1 MQRMSRLDRSAS
13 ATFADDAHH
22 SSGPGR
28 ILLGVFET
36 LDRAAI
42 PYCVLHGYESYPQRV
57 RSDVDCMISANV
69 LPDRL
74 AALFHEN
81 RTTRIGAD
89 MVYCR
94 GYYFVFAGNNAD
106 RSPCFLVLDLSVDYE
121 IGGLKFY
128 SGREV
133 IESRHRHDQFWVSAA
148 DLEFGGYLIRKIGK
162 RELSDEQGRRLSAL
176 YAQDPSGC
184 QQQIARFWGAK
195 NSALIASAA
204 SSGDWGRVRHFLP
217 ELRAEMRM
225 RARCRHPWYAIGSWA
240 RRVGRRVRSA
250 CWPDGGLT
258 VVFLGPDGAGKSSVI
273 KAVPQALAGAFNRTT
288 CYGFAPGILG
298 WLRPPDGPNT
308 QPHAAP
314 PRSPMSSVMRALCY
328 WFVYYLVCY
337 RTTLRL
343 HLAHSTLV
351 LHDRHLVDALVDP
364 KRYRYSGPMWLL
376 RLIWWFVPRPD
387 LIILLDAPPE
397 VLQARKQEVSFEE
410 SARQR
415 EAYRSLVGRMANG
428 HIVDAAQPLQRVVAD
443 VTDIILQCLATR
455 TANRLGLDRTAS
467 YRRTPALFEAQHSR
481 RSRRNAPT
489 RKQQSKRSDATIS
502 N

>member
-1 MQRMSRLDRSAS
+1 MQRMSRLDQSAS
-13 ATFADDAHH
+13 ATFADGARH
-22 SSGPGR
+22 SSGPGE

-36 LDRAAI
+36 LDRAGI

-57 RSDVDCMISANV
+57 TSDVDCMVSANV
-69 LPDRL
+69 RPDRL

-81 RTTRIGAD
+81 RTTLIGAD
-89 MVYCR
+89 LVYCR
-94 GYYFVFAGNNAD
+94 GYYFVFAAKNAD
-106 RSPCFLVLDLSVDYE
+106 RLPCFLVLDMGLDYE

-128 SGREV
+128 GGREV
-133 IESRHRHDQFWVSAA
+133 IESRHMHDEFWVSAA
-148 DLEFGGYLIRKIGK
+148 DLEFGGYLIRKVGK
-162 RELSDEQGRRLSAL
+162 RGLNDEQARRLSAL
-176 YAQDPSGC
+176 YAQDPAGC

-195 NSALIASAA
+195 YTALIASAA

-217 ELRAEMRM
+217 ALRAEMRM
-225 RARCRHPWYAIGSWA
+225 RALRRHPLYTIESWA
-240 RRVGRRVRSA
+240 RRVWRRVRSA

-273 KAVPQALAGAFNRTT
+273 KAVPQALVGAFNRTT

-298 WLRPPDGPNT
+298 WLRPPDGPNKH
-308 QPHAAP
+308 PHATP
-314 PRSPMSSVMRALCY
+314 PRSPVISVMRALCY

-337 RTTLRL
+337 RVTLRL

-387 LIILLDAPPE
+387 LIILLDAPAE
-397 VLQARKQEVSFEE
+397 VLQARKQETSFEE

-415 EAYRSLVGRMANG
+415 EAYRSLVGPMVNG
-428 HIVDAAQPLQRVVAD
+428 LIVDAARPLDEVVCAVNDLILDYLSARVAH
-443 VTDIILQCLATR
+443 
-455 TANRLGLDRTAS
+455 RLGLEQNRF
-467 YRRTPALFEAQHSR
+467 RRRKSALPESGAQVSR
-481 RSRRNAPT
+481 FSAGE
-489 RKQQSKRSDATIS
+489 
-502 N
+502 